1 MPTALEL
8 PREQWKRYIEPARR
22 RSPPSQLTPA
32 ERSAREQLLAR
43 VRDAAAALKRIDGVR
58 RVILFGSLANATWFK
73 MDSDVDVAI
82 EGLAKDAFWDAWR
95 LLEDS
100 IFDHPV
106 DLVEI
111 ETASESLRRAI
122 QRYGIEL

>member
-8 PREQWKRYIEPARR
+8 PREQWNRYLEPARH
-22 RSPPSQLTPA
+22 RSLPPELTPA
-32 ERSAREQLLAR
+32 ERSARERLLTHVR
-43 VRDAAAALKRIDGVR
+43 VAAAALKRTLGVR
-58 RVILFGSLANATWFK
+58 RVILFGSLANTHWFK
-73 MDSDVDVAI
+73 TDSDVDIAI
-82 EGLAKDAFWDAWR
+82 EGLAKDAFWEAWR

-100 IFDHPV
+100 IHDRPV
-106 DLVEI
+106 DMVEI